1 MAVTITFT
9 LTNRQ
14 AESCLAV
21 TGISAEEFYPKYS
34 TDHAIWCKRRI
45 KEREKAASLNALSVL
60 NSAQLSTI
68 VASMPTPDPDE
79 VE

>member
-45 KEREKAASLNALSVL
+45 KEREKAASINVLSTL
-60 NSAQLSTI
+60 NSTQLSNI
-68 VASMPTPDPDE
+68 VASMPSPESE